1 MRTRVL
7 ALWTA
12 ALLATAVAFV
22 AHLTLRFENVR
33 LGYQVG
39 EARHEQRAL
48 AAAQRLLSLEAATL
62 TQPDRVEAFARRS
75 LRMDVA
81 DAARVTSMDAPA
93 PSARPAGAAT
103 RPAAT
108 ATPAATSTT
117 KRVARRT
124 P

>member
-33 LGYQVG
+33 LGYEVG
-39 EARHEQRAL
+39 EARREQREL

-62 TQPDRVEAFARRS
+62 TQPERVEAFARRS
-75 LRMDVA
+75 FRMDVV
-81 DAARVTSMDAPA
+81 DAERVTSMDAPA
-93 PSARPAGAAT
+93 PTARPRSVARPAKAPAT
-103 RPAAT
+103 AAT
-108 ATPAATSTT
+108 AKRAAP
-117 KRVARRT
+117 RAR
-124 P
+124 

>member
-33 LGYQVG
+33 LGYEVG
-39 EARHEQRAL
+39 EARREQREL

-62 TQPDRVEAFARRS
+62 TQPDRVEAIARRS
-75 LRMDVA
+75 FRMDVA

-93 PSARPAGAAT
+93 PTAGPRGGVSRPPAT
-103 RPAAT
+103 TPSRPVPT
-108 ATPAATSTT
+108 GP
-117 KRVARRT
+117 RVARRT
-124 P
+124 R

>member
-1 MRTRVL
+1 MKSRTL

-33 LGYQVG
+33 LGYEIG
-39 EARHEQRAL
+39 EARREQREL
-48 AAAQRLLSLEAATL
+48 AAAKRLLSLESATL
-62 TQPDRVEAFARRS
+62 TQPERVEATARRK

-81 DAARVTSMDAPA
+81 DGTRIVPMDAAASAPA
-93 PSARPAGAAT
+93 PASA
-103 RPAAT
+103 PAA
-108 ATPAATSTT
+108 
-117 KRVARRT
+117 RRA

>member
-12 ALLATAVAFV
+12 ALLATALAFV

-33 LGYQVG
+33 LGYEVG

-75 LRMDVA
+75 FRMDVA
-81 DAARVTSMDAPA
+81 DATRVTSMDAPA
-93 PSARPAGAAT
+93 PAARPTGAAT
-103 RPAAT
+103 RSAAT
-108 ATPAATSTT
+108 TKPVAASTA
-117 KRVARRT
+117 KRAARRT